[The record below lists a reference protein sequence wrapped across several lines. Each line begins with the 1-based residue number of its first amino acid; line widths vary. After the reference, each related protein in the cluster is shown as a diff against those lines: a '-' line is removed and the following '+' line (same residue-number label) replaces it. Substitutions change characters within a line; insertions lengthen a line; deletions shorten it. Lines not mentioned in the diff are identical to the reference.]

1 MKALTGFKSTNKSTI
16 GGLLYIV
23 AIYLTYLVVGEVF
36 NILRDILYISDI
48 DRAFQFLKSVF
59 KAPFFFEKILLTI
72 AFIGLI
78 KERRYFPSF
87 FSAFL
92 IYKICH
98 HIIWALQV
106 TYILKYGY
114 SDVNTTIPYTYWLW
128 TALDI
133 IFLIY
138 ITLSK
143 RVKNT
148 FIN

>member
-1 MKALTGFKSTNKSTI
+1 MKALTGFKSTHKSTI

-48 DRAFQFLKSVF
+48 DQAFQFLKSVF
-59 KAPFFFEKILLTI
+59 KAPFFFEQILLTI

-78 KERRYFPSF
+78 KEKRYFPSF

-106 TYILKYGY
+106 KYVY
-114 SDVNTTIPYTYWLW
+114 SDFNTTFTYTYWLW

-148 FIN
+148 FVN